1 MSTLGAASNALALS
15 DADETATG
23 ANAAVQIGSDSITG
37 LAGNAGG
44 STITYRAT
52 GGNLT
57 GGLAITGSASVSVHE
72 GYTVSDPAGP
82 FSLGLGP
89 GDDAVV
95 LRSSAFATTV
105 AAGAGNDTLTL
116 DDATGSLEGFRAPMT
131 LDGGTGANTLALTDS
146 GDGSADIVTL
156 TANQIG
162 AAVGNSLL
170 GPGGTVTYSNWSSVS
185 LATGS
190 GSDVIAVTST
200 AAGAAVSIMAGPG
213 NDVITMGD
221 GAGSVGGIVGPVTID
236 GDIGFN
242 SLTVDDSSDE
252 TGDRVALSNDGL
264 GAEEGDDL
272 FGQGGSL
279 GYAGFTLLT
288 LTTGTGPDT
297 IDITGTPTA
306 LIALGAGSDRVLI
319 ADNAVLGRQD
329 RRRARHRHDQLRGG
343 EGPGNRIARDRQ
355 RNGDQRHPG
364 VRDADRRFGQGQPD
378 RPELSRL
385 NADGRTRERH
395 ADGRHRERRSRRRRG
410 ERQAV
415 RIAGQR
421 LLRAHAAWAGQGDR
435 PERSGRAG
443 LLRLVR
449 QGGRQPLQVE
459 ERATASAKGRS
470 MAATAR
476 TDRERHREQFNDRIT
491 GSKGKDVLLGKA
503 GNDRLTGLSG
513 NGRLDGGGGKDKLIE
528 TADTDFTLTPTR
540 LKGLGK
546 DKLKAFE
553 SAALTGG
560 DGHNVLS
567 AQRFRGRV
575 LLRGGLGDDTLEGG
589 RKGDLLIGEDG
600 DDTLIGGNGKDQYV
614 AGGGT
619 DTLLMKD
626 RTPDRADA
634 GDGYDRASFDTA
646 DRLTS
651 VEGLA
656 AG

>member
-1 MSTLGAASNALALS
+1 M
-15 DADETATG
+15 
-23 ANAAVQIGSDSITG
+23 
-37 LAGNAGG
+37 
-44 STITYRAT
+44 
-52 GGNLT
+52 
-57 GGLAITGSASVSVHE
+57 
-72 GYTVSDPAGP
+72 
-82 FSLGLGP
+82 
-89 GDDAVV
+89 
-95 LRSSAFATTV
+95 
-105 AAGAGNDTLTL
+105 
-116 DDATGSLEGFRAPMT
+116 
-131 LDGGTGANTLALTDS
+131 
-146 GDGSADIVTL
+146 
-156 TANQIG
+156 
-162 AAVGNSLL
+162 
-170 GPGGTVTYSNWSSVS
+170 
-185 LATGS
+185 
-190 GSDVIAVTST
+190 IAVTST
-200 AAGAAVSIMAGPG
+200 APGAAVSIMAGPG

-306 LIALGAGSDRVLI
+306 LIALGVGSDRVLI
-319 ADNAVLGRQD
+319 ADNAVLAGTID
-329 RRRARHRHDQLRGG
+329 GG
-343 EGPGNRIARDRQ
+343 LGIDTISYEAVKGPVTASLGTGNATATNGILAFETLIGGSGKDNLTGQNSLGSTLMGGPGNDTLTGGTGNDVLDGGAGSDRLYGSQGNDSYALTQRGRDRVIDPS
-355 RNGDQRHPG
+355 G
-364 VRDADRRFGQGQPD
+364 RD
-378 RPELSRL
+378 ELDFSGSSGKVVVNL
-385 NADGRTRERH
+385 SKSKN
-395 ADGRHRERRSRRRRG
+395 
-410 ERQAV
+410 ERQRLRKGGV
-415 RIAGQR
+415 WLQLLGRIENVIGSR
-421 LLRAHAAWAGQGDR
+421 
-435 PERSGRAG
+435 
-443 LLRLVR
+443 
-449 QGGRQPLQVE
+449 
-459 ERATASAKGRS
+459 
-470 MAATAR
+470 
-476 TDRERHREQFNDRIT
+476 FNDRII
-491 GSKGKDVLLGKA
+491 GSKGKNVLLGKA

-513 NGRLDGGGGKDKLIE
+513 NDRLDGGGGKDKLIE

-575 LLRGGLGDDTLEGG
+575 VLRGGLGDDTLEGG